1 MSEKTGMTMTDDD
14 AGRNELHTADL
25 VASGRPAP
33 AAEDFADD
41 GATEVAGEG
50 SGVAGSVD
58 RDRATDRAGSPEQQ
72 GAGPSERRAPSAA
85 VSDEATSTALLGDVD
100 GYRRR
105 WEAVQT
111 GFVDEPR
118 RAVENAD
125 ALVAEVMTDLANS
138 FAQERGDLEAQWS
151 QGDQVSTED
160 LRVSLR
166 RYRSF
171 FDRLLTT

>member
-1 MSEKTGMTMTDDD
+1 MPEQMSRDITEDRGIDTVPENSMNRDGSYADPGT
-14 AGRNELHTADL
+14 NELHTADL
-25 VASGRPAP
+25 VGGTRS
-33 AAEDFADD
+33 D
-41 GATEVAGEG
+41 EG
-50 SGVAGSVD
+50 
-58 RDRATDRAGSPEQQ
+58 
-72 GAGPSERRAPSAA
+72 ERRQP
-85 VSDEATSTALLGDVD
+85 EATPLLGDTED
-100 GYRRR
+100 YRRR

-125 ALVAEVMTDLANS
+125 ALVAEIIQELAKS
-138 FAQERGDLEAQWS
+138 FAQERNGLESQWS

-160 LRVSLR
+160 LRVSLQ

>member
-1 MSEKTGMTMTDDD
+1 MSEKVSGSITEEDGTDASPDD
-14 AGRNELHTADL
+14 TSNGDTSERELHTADL
-25 VASGRPAP
+25 VQQA
-33 AAEDFADD
+33 
-41 GATEVAGEG
+41 
-50 SGVAGSVD
+50 
-58 RDRATDRAGSPEQQ
+58 DRATTATQAPETSEDAGTP
-72 GAGPSERRAPSAA
+72 
-85 VSDEATSTALLGDVD
+85 LLGDTEE
-100 GYRRR
+100 YRRR

-125 ALVAEVMTDLANS
+125 ALVAEVMQELASS
-138 FAQERGDLEAQWS
+138 FADERNGLESQWS
-151 QGDQVSTED
+151 EGDQVSTED

>member
-1 MSEKTGMTMTDDD
+1 MTERTMQ
-14 AGRNELHTADL
+14 
-25 VASGRPAP
+25 
-33 AAEDFADD
+33 
-41 GATEVAGEG
+41 
-50 SGVAGSVD
+50 D
-58 RDRATDRAGSPEQQ
+58 RSDRAGTESFPQD
-72 GAGPSERRAPSAA
+72 PSMRTA
-85 VSDEATSTALLGDVD
+85 VSEANEPHTTDVVARSVGDDDHNDDLRRPPGASDDSATPLLGDTE
-100 GYRRR
+100 GFRRR

-125 ALVAEVMTDLANS
+125 ALVAEIIQELADS
-138 FAQERGDLEAQWS
+138 FARERNVLESQWS
-151 QGDQVSTED
+151 EGDQVSTED